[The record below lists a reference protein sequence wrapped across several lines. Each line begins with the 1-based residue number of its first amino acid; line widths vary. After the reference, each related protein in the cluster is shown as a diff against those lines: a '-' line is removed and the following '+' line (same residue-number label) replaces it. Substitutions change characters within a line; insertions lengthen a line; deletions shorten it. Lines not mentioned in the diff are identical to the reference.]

1 MEHEVYIVSIMWHQL
16 DEIAL
21 GMCTETGSFRHVS
34 ALLIWKKRVVLK
46 NSLQTSVANLL
57 HFSFTM
63 FILHFPSLPMFC
75 IHLVKEGTTFLPL
88 MSRNSLPSF
97 AFELKEPNPDA
108 KSQVN
113 LLSAGPEAGFS
124 PIQALK

>member
-1 MEHEVYIVSIMWHQL
+1 MWHQL

-63 FILHFPSLPMFC
+63 FILHFPSLPMF
-75 IHLVKEGTTFLPL
+75 LPL

-97 AFELKEPNPDA
+97 AFESKEPNPDA